1 MPRDGL
7 QQYAPPPGTQ
17 GVANYTIESAR
28 YNTFVADITGD
39 QNNPRPIVAGGTGA
53 NNALQA
59 MQNLGGEIAK
69 QLVTNYDA
77 QPWVN
82 GSFYSAAG
90 ATSAPNP
97 TNRFAGIYYGNADD
111 SYATVQARDQTT
123 GILYVRNKIAG
134 VWDTA
139 PAWKQQAGSTADLD
153 AAYVNVAGDTMTGA
167 LTLNTYNANNLVWG
181 TSAANLWSSLS
192 NDSNGTPSINFFA
205 RHGTGTTFSTDAGA
219 GSIIQSDAN
228 GGLNFLTLPANS
240 TNVAASGVASLSN
253 AGAFKAVNI
262 TANGGTTGTYY
273 FGNSGTKYLQYDG
286 TQFIM
291 NGGQLLHTGD
301 INAWGSLT
309 TGGNS
314 TGGTL
319 LFGNTSTKYLSY
331 DGTNFHFAG
340 ATAVIADTGNIQSG
354 GHMLANAYVY
364 AGYATPNTG
373 TYCFG
378 SSGVANLNFDGSY
391 FRLNGAPIIVNNGYV
406 AATGF
411 QTRQGIS
418 GSWGSNW
425 FNLYYPGVS
434 LWIDSTNLGNISVT
448 SDYRIKKDVLDLP
461 GMWDTVKALR
471 PIKYTQADF
480 TPPAQLDANKIRRSK
495 YAADVEEAK
504 AKGVE
509 PPPAPEMPPEPMFKA
524 DNIERWGFIAHEL
537 QDTLVPSAS
546 TGIKDSP
553 DHVQSPDPFTVI
565 AALTRALQEA
575 MTRIEALEARTAQ
588 PR

>member
-1 MPRDGL
+1 MFLQTDPTAANRRLSIYAVEQGL
-7 QQYAPPPGTQ
+7 AYRNVTLAEAGGNVGIGKTVPAT
-17 GVANYTIESAR
+17 TL
-28 YNTFVADITGD
+28 D
-39 QNNPRPIVAGGTGA
+39 VAGG
-53 NNALQA
+53 
-59 MQNLGGEIAK
+59 
-69 QLVTNYDA
+69 
-77 QPWVN
+77 
-82 GSFYSAAG
+82 
-90 ATSAPNP
+90 
-97 TNRFAGIYYGNADD
+97 
-111 SYATVQARDQTT
+111 
-123 GILYVRNKIAG
+123 
-134 VWDTA
+134 
-139 PAWKQQAGSTADLD
+139 
-153 AAYVNVAGDTMTGA
+153 
-167 LTLNTYNANNLVWG
+167 
-181 TSAANLWSSLS
+181 
-192 NDSNGTPSINFFA
+192 
-205 RHGTGTTFSTDAGA
+205 
-219 GSIIQSDAN
+219 
-228 GGLNFLTLPANS
+228 
-240 TNVAASGVASLSN
+240 
-253 AGAFKAVNI
+253 I
-262 TANGGTTGTYY
+262 TAAATATTGTYY

-434 LWIDSTNLGNISVT
+434 LWIDATNLGNISVT

-461 GMWDTVKALR
+461 SMWDVVKGLR

-480 TPPAQLDANKIRRSK
+480 TPPAQLEANEKR
-495 YAADVEEAK
+495 K
-504 AKGVE
+504 AEGQAVAE
-509 PPPAPEMPPEPMFKA
+509 GPMFRA

-537 QDTLVPSAS
+537 QETLIPSAS
-546 TGIKDSP
+546 TGVKDSP
-553 DHVQSPDPFTVI
+553 DHVQSPNPFTVI
-565 AALTRALQEA
+565 AALTKALQETMA
-575 MTRIEALEARTAQ
+575 RVEQLEARVAQ
-588 PR
+588 PK